1 MGIEPILE
9 RIVNRLQGTEGLQAI
24 VLGGSRVTN
33 THRPDSD
40 IDIGLYYEGE
50 NGLDIAG
57 LSQVAT
63 ELDDQHRSGLMTGI
77 GEWGPGV
84 NGGGWLVIGGYH
96 VDLLYRDMTAVRK
109 AVEDGC
115 EGRVQMMYQTGHP
128 HAFLNSMY
136 MGEVAVCRIL
146 WEHESRLTR
155 LKART
160 SPYPPLLREGML
172 RQFLF
177 EAGFSLMFMEANAD
191 RDDVSYVA
199 GHAFRCVSSLN
210 QALYAINGRY
220 CLNEKKAVRN
230 IQSFAVKPE
239 RYKERIDLVYRK
251 LGPDPEGIRESIHEL
266 RTLMD
271 EVNELA
277 KTSTGEES

>member
-1 MGIEPILE
+1 MSIEHILE

-24 VLGGSRVTN
+24 VLGGSRATN

-50 NGLDIAG
+50 NGLDITG
-57 LSQVAT
+57 LGQIAT
-63 ELDDQHRSGLMTGI
+63 ELDDQHRNDLLTGI

-96 VDLLYRDMTAVRK
+96 VDFLYRDMTVVRK
-109 AVEDGC
+109 AVEDCCG
-115 EGRVQMMYQTGHP
+115 GIVQMMYQTGHP
-128 HAFLNSMY
+128 HAFLNSIY

-146 WEHESRLTR
+146 WEREDRLTR
-155 LKART
+155 LKNQT
-160 SPYPPLLREGML
+160 HPYPPLLREGML

-177 EAGFSLMFMEANAD
+177 EAGFSLMLMESSAD
-191 RDDVSYVA
+191 RDDISYVT
-199 GHAFRCVSSLN
+199 GHAFRSVSSLN
-210 QALYAINGRY
+210 QALYALNGRY

-230 IQSFAVKPE
+230 IQSFDIRPE
-239 RYKERIDLVYRK
+239 SYKDRLDLMYGK
-251 LGPDPEGIRESIHEL
+251 LGPDPKGIRESIHEL
-266 RTLMD
+266 RTLLD

>member
-1 MGIEPILE
+1 MSIEHILE

-24 VLGGSRVTN
+24 VLGGSRATN

-50 NGLDIAG
+50 NGLDITG
-57 LSQVAT
+57 LGQIAT
-63 ELDDQHRSGLMTGI
+63 ELDDQHRNDLLTGI

-96 VDLLYRDMTAVRK
+96 VDFLYRDMTVVRK
-109 AVEDGC
+109 AVEDCC
-115 EGRVQMMYQTGHP
+115 EGIVQMMYQTGHP
-128 HAFLNSMY
+128 HAFLNSIY

-146 WEHESRLTR
+146 WEREDRLTR
-155 LKART
+155 LKNQT
-160 SPYPPLLREGML
+160 HPYPPLLREGML

-177 EAGFSLMFMEANAD
+177 EAGFSLMLMESSAD
-191 RDDVSYVA
+191 RDDISYVT
-199 GHAFRCVSSLN
+199 GHAFRSVSSLN
-210 QALYAINGRY
+210 QALYALNGRY

-230 IQSFAVKPE
+230 IQSFDIRPE
-239 RYKERIDLVYRK
+239 RYKDRLDLMYGK
-251 LGPDPEGIRESIHEL
+251 LGPDPKGIRESIHEL
-266 RTLMD
+266 RTLLD